1 LRARAVVGEDATA
14 SRRVGRTAM
23 EDAAQ
28 QPALTDRPRL
38 RPSSTARRRRRERDP
53 NRRLL
58 TAPLLAGPAVVL
70 YVGLVFLPLVLAI
83 VYSLTNKNLLFP
95 HTHYV
100 GGHNYR
106 ELWHDDTFRRSLR
119 TTAIL
124 SALIVAVPNALGLGV
139 ALLLRGEGRF
149 YAILRVVFFVPQV
162 LSAVVVSFIWQTML
176 TDDGT
181 LNTILQR
188 SGLGF
193 LKQPWLDDPNH
204 AIAAIAIVV
213 SWQFVGFCAVV
224 YLAALKTI
232 PNELLEAAEVDG
244 CTGWRRF
251 RRVTWPLVAPAF
263 TVSTVFL
270 FVIAFKLFDYVKV
283 ITNGGPGDATNT
295 IALNIYNVGFAQN
308 AFGYASAM
316 AVVLF
321 VIVASVSA
329 VAVILLRRREVNL

>member
-1 LRARAVVGEDATA
+1 
-14 SRRVGRTAM
+14 M

-28 QPALTDRPRL
+28 PPTLTDRPRL
-38 RPSSTARRRRRERDP
+38 RPAPRSRWLRRERDP

-58 TAPLLAGPAVVL
+58 TAPLFAGPAVVL
-70 YVGLVFLPLVLAI
+70 YVGLVFVPLVLAV

-100 GGHNYR
+100 GGENYR
-106 ELWHDDTFRRSLR
+106 ALWHDETFRRSLR

-124 SALIVAVPNALGLGV
+124 SALIVVAPNVLGLGV

-149 YAILRVVFFVPQV
+149 YAVLRVVFFVPQV
-162 LSAVVVSFIWQTML
+162 LSAVVISFIWQTML

-181 LNTILQR
+181 LNLILHR
-188 SGLGF
+188 SGFGF
-193 LKQPWLDDPNH
+193 LAQPWLDDPNH
-204 AIAAIAIVV
+204 ALASIALVV
-213 SWQFVGFCAVV
+213 TWQFVGFCAVV

-251 RRVTWPLVAPAF
+251 RRVTWPLVAPAV
-263 TVSTVFL
+263 TINTVFL

-283 ITNGGPGDATNT
+283 MTNGGPGDATNT

-321 VIVASVSA
+321 VIVATVSS
-329 VAVILLRRREVNL
+329 VAVIVLRRREVNL

>member
-1 LRARAVVGEDATA
+1 
-14 SRRVGRTAM
+14 M

-28 QPALTDRPRL
+28 PPTLTDRPRL
-38 RPSSTARRRRRERDP
+38 RPTPRSRRLRRERDP

-58 TAPLLAGPAVVL
+58 TAPLFAGPAVVL
-70 YVGLVFLPLVLAI
+70 YVGLVFVPLVLAV

-100 GGHNYR
+100 GGENYR
-106 ELWHDDTFRRSLR
+106 ALWHDETFRRSLR

-124 SALIVAVPNALGLGV
+124 SALIVVAPNVLGLGV

-149 YAILRVVFFVPQV
+149 YAVLRVVFFVPQV
-162 LSAVVVSFIWQTML
+162 LSAVVISFIWQTML

-181 LNTILQR
+181 LNLILHR
-188 SGLGF
+188 SGFGF
-193 LKQPWLDDPNH
+193 LAQPWLDDPNH
-204 AIAAIAIVV
+204 ALASIALVV
-213 SWQFVGFCAVV
+213 TWQFVGFCAVV

-251 RRVTWPLVAPAF
+251 RRVTWPLVAPAV
-263 TVSTVFL
+263 TINTVFL

-283 ITNGGPGDATNT
+283 MTNGGPGDATNT
-295 IALNIYNVGFAQN
+295 IALNIYDVGFAQN

-321 VIVASVSA
+321 VIVATVSS
-329 VAVILLRRREVNL
+329 VAVIVLRRREVNL

>member
-1 LRARAVVGEDATA
+1 
-14 SRRVGRTAM
+14 M

-28 QPALTDRPRL
+28 QSALTDRLRL
-38 RPSSTARRRRRERDP
+38 RRSATTRRRRRERDP

-58 TAPLLAGPAVVL
+58 TVPLLAGPAVVL
-70 YVGLVFLPLVLAI
+70 YVGLVFLPLVLAV

-106 ELWHDDTFRRSLR
+106 ELWHDDTFRRSLG

-124 SALIVAVPNALGLGV
+124 SALIVVVPNALGLGV

-251 RRVTWPLVAPAF
+251 RRVTWPLVAPAV
-263 TVSTVFL
+263 TVNTVFL

-321 VIVASVSA
+321 VIVASVAAAA
-329 VAVILLRRREVNL
+329 VVLLRRREVNL